1 MRLFDVPTR
10 LCLVLGWRNSILAL
24 EALGEVGWAGEAYHV
39 ADFTDSVVARV
50 EEGGCMAQADDL
62 YELVGGDVG
71 QCLDFVEK
79 AGA

>member
-39 ADFTDSVVARV
+39 ADFADAVVARV
-50 EEGGCMAQADDL
+50 EEGGCMA
-62 YELVGGDVG
+62 
-71 QCLDFVEK
+71 
-79 AGA
+79 